1 METVYRLSIPGRFDQ
16 LERVCQLIGQVAS
29 EAGLG
34 EEESGRCQLAVDEAC
49 TNIIEHG
56 YGGEDRGTIE
66 LICQVHEGE
75 LVITVQDHARPFDP
89 TEVPPPK
96 LNVSLDE
103 IQVGGL
109 GIYFMRQVMDAV
121 EFTYEGGGNK
131 LVLVKRRAEDPPAT

>member
-1 METVYRLSIPGRFDQ
+1 MDKVYQLSIPGRFDQ
-16 LERVCQLIGQVAS
+16 LERVCQLVGQVAS

-34 EEESGRCQLAVDEAC
+34 EVESGRCQMAVDEAC

-66 LICQVHEGE
+66 LHCQVREGE
-75 LVITVQDHARPFDP
+75 LVITVQDHARLFDP
-89 TEVPPPK
+89 TEVPPPN
-96 LNVSLDE
+96 LNAPLDE
-103 IQVGGL
+103 LKVGGL

-131 LVLVKRRAEDPPAT
+131 LVLVKRRAPD